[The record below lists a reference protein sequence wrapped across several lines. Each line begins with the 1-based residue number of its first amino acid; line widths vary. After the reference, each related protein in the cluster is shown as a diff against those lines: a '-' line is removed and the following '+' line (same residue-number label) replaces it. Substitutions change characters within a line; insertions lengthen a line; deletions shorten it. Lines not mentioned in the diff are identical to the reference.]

1 MNVIC
6 SCVSYFI
13 FVVKIFQLM
22 MIECH
27 DDYKYQ
33 KVTIGPFIQTPTLT
47 EKIIR
52 LYHSLSFLIFSFLQD
67 HGSDIIVGD
76 SQHKWN
82 ILFSLKLCST
92 H

>member
-13 FVVKIFQLM
+13 FVVKFFQLM

-27 DDYKYQ
+27 DDCKYQ

-47 EKIIR
+47 EKNNKTV
-52 LYHSLSFLIFSFLQD
+52 SLSF
-67 HGSDIIVGD
+67 
-76 SQHKWN
+76 
-82 ILFSLKLCST
+82 
-92 H
+92 